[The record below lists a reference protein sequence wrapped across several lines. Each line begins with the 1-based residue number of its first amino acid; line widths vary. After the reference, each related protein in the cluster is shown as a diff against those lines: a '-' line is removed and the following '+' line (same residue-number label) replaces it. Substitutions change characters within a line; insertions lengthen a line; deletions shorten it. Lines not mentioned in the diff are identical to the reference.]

1 MVNVKKLEQEHS
13 SLTVHLEDYLNNE
26 DSVEVNDFNP
36 KKKLNVLEVFAG
48 AGGLL
53 LGLEKANMNTV
64 AAIEI
69 DKHACSTLRKN
80 IPNLNVIEDSIENV
94 VGNGIDKYLENTGNI
109 DILSGGY
116 PCQSFSYA
124 GKRLGISDTRGT
136 LFYYYA
142 KLLSQIKP
150 KIFIAENVKGL
161 VSHDQG
167 RTLQVMID
175 IFEKEGYKVTY
186 KVLNSNDYDVAQ
198 KRQRIFIIGIRNDI
212 YTKPFKFPKEQEY
225 KPVLRDA
232 LLDVPD
238 SPGKVY
244 PRRKKEILDMVPP
257 GGYWRDL
264 PVDIQ
269 KEYMKKSFYL
279 GGGKTGMARR
289 ISWDE
294 PSLTLTTS
302 PDMKQ
307 TERCHPE
314 ETRPFT
320 TREYAR
326 IQSFPDNWIFEGP
339 ITSIYKQIGNAVPVN
354 LAKYIGLSVQEYL
367 KNEE

>member
-1 MVNVKKLEQEHS
+1 MMKIENI
-13 SLTVHLEDYLNNE
+13 
-26 DSVEVNDFNP
+26 VNDQILIELSNYNNKEEEVDVNSFKNL
-36 KKKLNVLEVFAG
+36 KKMNVLEVFAG

-53 LGLEKANMNTV
+53 LGLEKAGFHTV

-69 DKHACSTLRKN
+69 DKDACSTLRKN
-80 IPNLNVIEDSIENV
+80 RPHLNVIQESVETVVEKGISSFVDSIDE
-94 VGNGIDKYLENTGNI
+94 I

-124 GKRLGISDTRGT
+124 GKGLGISDTRGT

-142 KLLSQIKP
+142 QLLSQIKP
-150 KIFIAENVKGL
+150 KFFIAENVKGL
-161 VSHDQG
+161 VSHDNG
-167 RTLQVMID
+167 KTLQIMINT
-175 IFEKEGYKVTY
+175 FKEQGYNVSY
-186 KVLNSNDYDVAQ
+186 KVLNSNDFNVAQ
-198 KRQRIFIIGIRNDI
+198 KRQRIFIVGIRSDI
-212 YTKPFKFPKEQEY
+212 YYKPFQFPKPNDY

-232 LLDVPD
+232 LRDVPT
-238 SPGKVY
+238 SKGRSY
-244 PRRKKEILDMVPP
+244 PLRKKQIMDLVPP

-264 PVDIQ
+264 PIDIQ

-307 TERCHPE
+307 TERCHPD

-326 IQSFPDNWIFEGP
+326 IQSFPDDWEFLG
-339 ITSIYKQIGNAVPVN
+339 SISSVYKQIGNAVPVE
-354 LAKYIGLSVQEYL
+354 LAKYVGLSLQKYIE
-367 KNEE
+367 KEE